1 MLAYCTALGL
11 AEGHLVY
18 ATGAP
23 RREYR
28 LVGSGV
34 RVVTHGL
41 NLAAPLPEV
50 KKPGRGDRGS
60 AGRRRL
66 SRGQRRCENAGMEDV
81 RTTSEDDIRA
91 GGAMSRRLFFGRA
104 LGLAGAAGALLALTG
119 CPGGDG
125 DDDDGDDEDDD

>member
-1 MLAYCTALGL
+1 
-11 AEGHLVY
+11 
-18 ATGAP
+18 
-23 RREYR
+23 
-28 LVGSGV
+28 
-34 RVVTHGL
+34 
-41 NLAAPLPEV
+41 
-50 KKPGRGDRGS
+50 
-60 AGRRRL
+60 
-66 SRGQRRCENAGMEDV
+66 MEDV